1 MNIQFNPDVDAL
13 YLRLAEGDVVDS
25 ETIEPDLVYDYDAT
39 DQVIGIELLRVSPN
53 LSDLAIKSL
62 PFQTFSQQIEF
73 LSFLETIADA
83 DLRSKLVFAKQI
95 LQNQQA
101 FLQSA

>member
-1 MNIQFNPDVDAL
+1 MNIQFDPEVDAL
-13 YLRLAEGDVVDS
+13 YLQLSGGEVVDS
-25 ETIEPDLVYDYDAT
+25 ETIEPDVVYDYDAHN
-39 DQVIGIELLRVSPN
+39 QIVGVELLSVKPN
-53 LSDLAIKSL
+53 LPRLAVKAI
-62 PFQTFSQQIEF
+62 PFQSFDQQIEF

-83 DLRSKLVFAKQI
+83 DLRAKLTFARQI

>member
-1 MNIQFNPDVDAL
+1 L
-13 YLRLAEGDVVDS
+13 
-25 ETIEPDLVYDYDAT
+25 
-39 DQVIGIELLRVSPN
+39 PN
-53 LSDLAIKSL
+53 LAIKAF
-62 PFQTFSQQIEF
+62 PFQTLGQQIEF

-83 DLRSKLVFAKQI
+83 DLRSKLSFAKQI

>member
-1 MNIQFNPDVDAL
+1 MNIQFDPEVDAL
-13 YLRLAEGDVVDS
+13 YLQLLDGEVVDS
-25 ETIEPDLVYDYDAT
+25 ETIEPDVVYDYDAN
-39 DQVIGIELLRVSPN
+39 DQIIGIELLRVKPN
-53 LSDLAIKSL
+53 LPNLAIKAF
-62 PFQTFSQQIEF
+62 PFQTLGQQIEF

-83 DLRSKLVFAKQI
+83 DLRSKLSFAKQI